1 MTTLEAEVS
10 VDQVGV
16 QPTRRQIELVEVTLN
31 CRTPRGSNVYRW
43 EGQVKLWKEHVESIL
58 FGWDGSRR

>member
-1 MTTLEAEVS
+1 MTTLEEEVS
-10 VDQVGV
+10 VDQVDV

>member
-10 VDQVGV
+10 VDQVDV

-43 EGQVKLWKEHVESIL
+43 EGKVKLWKEHVESIL